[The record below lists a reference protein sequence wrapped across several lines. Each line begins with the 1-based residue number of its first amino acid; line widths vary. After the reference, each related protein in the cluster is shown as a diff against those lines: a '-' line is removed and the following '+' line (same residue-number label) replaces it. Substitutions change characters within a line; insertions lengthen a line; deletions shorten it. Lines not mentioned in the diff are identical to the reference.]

1 MPTIQRKVRTFTDID
16 LTFLPNPISKDVAK
30 KYDDDAIKQSIKTL
44 LLTMNY
50 ERPFHPEIG
59 SPIYGLLFELASP
72 ITAEVIRVAII
83 QTLKNFEPRANIVA
97 VDVKAN
103 PDGNAY
109 TVSVTFKI
117 ANYFE
122 PFTVQVLLKR
132 LR

>member
-16 LTFLPNPISKDVAK
+16 LTFLPNPISKDVAR

-83 QTLKNFEPRANIVA
+83 QTLKQFEPRADIVL
-97 VDVKAN
+97 VQVNAN